1 MRKLF
6 NPDRIV
12 RETDRRYITSISR
25 TQAWKLEKEGKFPK
39 RVRLSNRSVGWK
51 LSELLEWVNTQP
63 QVQKEYLAN
72 VPKGL

>member
-25 TQAWKLEKEGKFPK
+25 TQAWKLEKQGLFPK
-39 RVRLSNRSVGWK
+39 RVRLSNRSIGWK

-63 QVQKEYLAN
+63 RV
-72 VPKGL
+72 

>member
-39 RVRLSNRSVGWK
+39 RVRLSNRSIGWK
-51 LSELLEWVNTQP
+51 LSELLEWVNNQP
-63 QVQKEYLAN
+63 QV
-72 VPKGL
+72 

>member
-12 RETDRRYITSISR
+12 READRRYITSISR

-39 RVRLSNRSVGWK
+39 RVRLSNRSIGWK
-51 LSELLEWVNTQP
+51 LSELLEWVNNQP
-63 QVQKEYLAN
+63 QV
-72 VPKGL
+72 